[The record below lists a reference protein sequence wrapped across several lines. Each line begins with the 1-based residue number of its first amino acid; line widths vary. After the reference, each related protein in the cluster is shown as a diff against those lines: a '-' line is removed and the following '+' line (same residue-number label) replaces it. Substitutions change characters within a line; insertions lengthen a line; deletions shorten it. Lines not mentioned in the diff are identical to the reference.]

1 MKVSTK
7 LIQNELYLY
16 LDGELDQS
24 VADDLRQQIDQYLD
38 KVNPK
43 KVVFDMKKLLF
54 MDSTGIGL
62 IMGRYKKLKKRQ
74 IPIFIANPNSSIDK
88 VLKISGLYSIIPLL
102 RWK

>member
-43 KVVFDMKKLLF
+43 KVIFDMKKLLF

-62 IMGRYKKLKKRQ
+62 IMGRYKKLRKRQ
-74 IPIFIANPNSSIDK
+74 IPIFITNPNSSIDK

-102 RWK
+102 R

>member
-43 KVVFDMKKLLF
+43 KVVFEKTNTYFYRK
-54 MDSTGIGL
+54 S
-62 IMGRYKKLKKRQ
+62 
-74 IPIFIANPNSSIDK
+74 
-88 VLKISGLYSIIPLL
+88 
-102 RWK
+102 